1 MTVNGLV
8 RIADGVDRPPAGTIT
23 NNGTVEQNGF
33 SGETAVELDGNVTL
47 TGTGVW
53 KMSNDDM
60 NRFRRFGATTPTLTN
75 DVQHTIQG
83 AGNIGNG
90 NTGVVNKGVI
100 IADQVLPLII
110 QPSAALATN
119 QAGGVWRA
127 HGRRRFAAQQRRL
140 RQSGNDRG
148 AQRLERDLSTILP
161 WQSTTWPAS
170 SPAAPGGPFPPAAA
184 RRSLLR
190 GSNITQIAAGT
201 DSRCSVAPGRCCRSA
216 GRRSIRRSRRTTA
229 RCASSSGRNYT
240 AGPGLG
246 ACQWRRLGARRR
258 QRLARRLL
266 TNSAGGEIFGFGTI
280 TPRPINSGTIRAVG
294 GTLTLAAGIQGGS
307 GTVQVD
313 AGATLD
319 LSGAAL
325 ASSADSL
332 IHNGAGLNLG
342 AQNFSVGVDYQNGNF
357 GTGNAFNARANVSG
371 TGQILASPGVTQTLG
386 GSVTNGG
393 TATATMAFGNVHV
406 GSPSTLN
413 YQINNVGAAGPKLRG
428 AIQTTAGGANLTD
441 GRLSGAGVTAGNFG
455 PINAGA
461 NSGNLAVTFSA
472 ATAGALTGQQV
483 RIVNNFDNVAEQTL
497 QITGAAYRLA
507 APSTHTPEPVNFG
520 IVHVGDSLQQALS
533 ITNSAASDGFS
544 ERLNASIGSPTG
556 SATTNAGSFSGLARQ
571 DRPTIRA
578 WRSALIRRRPGRS
591 RARRPSA

>member
-1 MTVNGLV
+1 MAGVLTGGTWRTVSTGGG
-8 RIADGVDRPPAGTIT
+8 ATIT
-23 NNGTVEQNGF
+23 
-33 SGETAVELDGNVTL
+33 
-47 TGTGVW
+47 
-53 KMSNDDM
+53 
-60 NRFRRFGATTPTLTN
+60 
-75 DVQHTIQG
+75 
-83 AGNIGNG
+83 
-90 NTGVVNKGVI
+90 
-100 IADQVLPLII
+100 
-110 QPSAALATN
+110 
-119 QAGGVWRA
+119 
-127 HGRRRFAAQQRRL
+127 
-140 RQSGNDRG
+140 
-148 AQRLERDLSTILP
+148 
-161 WQSTTWPAS
+161 
-170 SPAAPGGPFPPAAA
+170 
-184 RRSLLR
+184 LR
-190 GSNITQIAAGT
+190 GSNITQIAADTEVVLSGAGSVLQNVGT
-201 DSRCSVAPGRCCRSA
+201 SIDSTL
-216 GRRSIRRSRRTTA
+216 TTNNGTL
-229 RCASSSGRNYT
+229 RILGSRNYT
-240 AGPGLG
+240 AVRP
-246 ACQWRRLGARRR
+246 RRLSMAATWSSAAA
-258 QRLARRLL
+258 RLAQRLL
-266 TNSAGGEIFGFGTI
+266 TNSASGEIFGFGTI

-332 IHNGAGLNLG
+332 IHNGASLNLG

-497 QITGAAYRLA
+497 QITGAAYRL
-507 APSTHTPEPVNFG
+507 PTPCTHTPEPVNFG
-520 IVHVGDSLQQALS
+520 IMHVGDSLEQPVS
-533 ITNSAASDGFS
+533 ITNSTANDGFS
-544 ERLNASIGSPTG
+544 ERLNASFGNTTG
-556 SATTNAGSFSGLARQ
+556 SATTNAASFSDL
-571 DRPTIRA
+571 RPRIDQQYE
-578 WRSALIRRRPGRS
+578 PGGGR
-591 RARRPSA
+591 